1 MNITKQFF
9 KYVIP
14 SVVSMWVF
22 SIYSMVDGM
31 FVANGVSEL
40 ALAAVN
46 ISLPFI
52 NMMFGLALWLTVGT
66 STLVSIARGEGNEH
80 EANRIFSISF
90 YVLAIISFIITLF
103 AVFNMEHIA
112 YFLGAT
118 EETVEYVISYL
129 RIITLF
135 SIFYILSYCLE
146 VLVKTDGFPILAT
159 VCMCLGAVTNIG
171 LDYVFV
177 FKLGM
182 GIKGAAWATGFS
194 QVMSFVIFLW
204 HFISKKSN
212 LQFIKCKL
220 DLSIYKTIIPLGL
233 PDCIVEISSGI
244 TIFIYNIVLIKLIG
258 NQAVVTYTIISYILN
273 LVLMTMV
280 GISQGIQPLMSFY
293 LGEGN
298 TDNIKKLYK
307 MGIISAI
314 SCGVFSLLICRIF
327 GKAIVGIFISA
338 EHAEHIAFSVNALN
352 IFSFAFLIMGLNV
365 VTLGFFTAVKKPKYS
380 FIISSLRGIILI
392 PVGIAISVM
401 IGGKEFVWF
410 GVTVS
415 ESICALFTIFLKRKF
430 NKTSALLSK

>member
-1 MNITKQFF
+1 MNIGKQFL
-9 KYVIP
+9 KYTIP

-46 ISLPFI
+46 ISMPFV
-52 NMMFGLALWLTVGT
+52 NMLFGIAMWLTVGT
-66 STLVSIARGEGNEH
+66 STLVSIARGKGDEE
-80 EANRIFSISF
+80 EANRIFSVSF
-90 YVLAIISFIITLF
+90 YVLAIISIIVTALSL
-103 AVFNMEHIA
+103 FNMDSIA

-118 EETVEYVISYL
+118 EETVVYVKSYL

-146 VLVKTDGFPILAT
+146 VLVKADGFPILAT

-177 FKLGM
+177 FKFHM
-182 GIKGAAWATGFS
+182 GIEGAAWATGFS
-194 QVMSFVIFLW
+194 QVMSFVVFFH

-212 LQFIKCKL
+212 LRFVKCKL

-244 TIFIYNIVLIKLIG
+244 TVFIYNIVLIKLIG
-258 NQAVVTYTIISYILN
+258 NDAVVTYTIISYIFN
-273 LVLMTMV
+273 LVLMTMA

-293 LGEGN
+293 FGEGN

-307 MGIISAI
+307 MGIFSSLISGI
-314 SCGVFSLLICRIF
+314 FSWTICRIF
-327 GKAIVGIFISA
+327 GKFIVGIFISA
-338 EHAEHIAFSVNALN
+338 EYPEHIAFSINALN
-352 IFSFAFLIMGLNV
+352 IFSYAFLIMGINV

-380 FIISSLRGIILI
+380 FIISSLRGFILI
-392 PVGIAISVM
+392 PVGIAISVL
-401 IGGKEFVWF
+401 IGGKQFVWF

-415 ESICALFTIFLKRKF
+415 ECICALFTVFLQIKY
-430 NKTSALLSK
+430 NKSKELAVK